1 MNLKELEGLFKLCR
15 KYGLKSYEH
24 NGIVLHFDDE
34 MPEKASKAD
43 NAELKTE
50 PGYTDEDV
58 LLWSAGN

>member
-15 KYGLKSYEH
+15 KYGVKSYTNE
-24 NGIVLHFDDE
+24 GIVINFEDE
-34 MPEKASKAD
+34 MPEKKVVD
-43 NAELKTE
+43 NSEVKTE